1 VFDLFTFGETMLRLA
16 APHQQR
22 LEQVTQL
29 DVQVGGAE
37 SNVASNLA
45 RLGHQTGWFS
55 RLPTQPLGRMVSRAI
70 AQHGVDVSSVR
81 WVDDARLGLYFLEY
95 APEPRGIH
103 VLYDRKDSAMSQL
116 TKDELP
122 YDAIKQARWLHLT
135 GITAALGASCAESVS
150 AVIGFAHEHGVKVSF
165 DVNYRAKLW
174 SPEAAA
180 ATLAPL
186 CAAADVVFVAARDAQ
201 ALFGTQSIGIARD
214 LSARW
219 GNTVFVT
226 QGDHPASAC
235 AGEAEVEA
243 APYTT
248 TIVDRVGAGDAFASG
263 VLHGLL
269 SDKALEQCLRYGLA
283 LAALKLTIR
292 GDVALVTR
300 QELEEIVARKTSSAP
315 RR

>member
-1 VFDLFTFGETMLRLA
+1 MFDLFTFGETMLRLA
-16 APHQQR
+16 APDQQR
-22 LEQVTQL
+22 LEQVTHL

-45 RLGHQTGWFS
+45 RLGHQTAWFS
-55 RLPTQPLGRMVSRAI
+55 RLPAQSLGRMVSRAI

-103 VLYDRKDSAMSQL
+103 VLYDRKHSAMSQL
-116 TKDELP
+116 TKDDLP
-122 YDAIKQARWLHLT
+122 YEAIKQARWLHVT
-135 GITAALGASCAESVS
+135 GITAALSASCAESVGT
-150 AVIGFAHEHGVKVSF
+150 AIGFAREQGLKVSF

-174 SPEAAA
+174 SPERAA

-201 ALFGTQSIGIARD
+201 ALFGTQPTGIARE
-214 LSARW
+214 LAARW
-219 GNTVFVT
+219 SNTVFVT
-226 QGDHPASAC
+226 QGDHTASAC
-235 AGEAEVEA
+235 ADEAEIEA
-243 APYTT
+243 APYPT

-263 VLHGLL
+263 VLDGLL
-269 SDKALEQCLRYGLA
+269 RGDDMERCLRYGLA

-300 QELEEIVARKTSSAP
+300 QELEEVVARKSSNAP